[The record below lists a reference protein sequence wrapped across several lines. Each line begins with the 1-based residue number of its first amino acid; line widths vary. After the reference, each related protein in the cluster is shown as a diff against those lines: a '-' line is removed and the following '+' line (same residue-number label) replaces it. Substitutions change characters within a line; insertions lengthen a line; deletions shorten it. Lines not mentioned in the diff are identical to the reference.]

1 MKEKTAARFARRKP
15 ALHIAQT
22 ARDAWEGSIR
32 DWFRETHTVSW
43 KQPLPSLVV
52 VPARSHAHALKARL
66 LHERQSTLGIH
77 FVTPA
82 GLRDLLSTANDRT
95 LPLREHLR
103 LLLAIAAEETL
114 RDSADKKSEGDEL
127 AAKAVLR
134 APDHL
139 LRTLDRLETA
149 GWDFDALRL
158 DAFQPIVRSF
168 REQLRACGFSLAGAH
183 DRELLKASKPNPPR
197 FTNLLLSGFDS
208 AHWADWFLLRA
219 AVHSAEK
226 ATVILEYPR
235 ENSEIDQC
243 WIGSWEELLGEATPV
258 SSPIAR
264 TTDSLFT
271 EAEMRGDTPATAHS
285 TFVVGADGAQQA
297 EAIAQLCSR
306 FLVEKNCS
314 RVGIIFAG
322 AGPLPRL
329 VANALSNLEIPHND
343 GFGHPVPGLFEAAE
357 WRAWLQLQ
365 RGPRLNSL
373 VRFLGTLETRLK
385 LFPELRCD
393 RFEKTLRSINAQI
406 LIDDLTLVERYCRA
420 HLSPERKD
428 VADVLALIQFLP
440 ARATFLEF
448 LATTE
453 EAFERLQWKHHWR
466 AIANQSVGWA
476 TKVSATFSRVLF
488 LRWLEEIASSFTAGR
503 DEAGDHPY
511 AHVQLLTVAQAQGQ
525 DWSHLIFAG
534 WNEGSWPPP
543 ERGEFA
549 REEEIEEF
557 NRGMQRLNR
566 RAAGQGRQGEG
577 HTAVRENFSLY
588 LGPREQRQIALRQF
602 HALVESAPGG
612 IAIGAS
618 LVQDTAPDRP
628 WNPSELFTQ
637 LYQNARRQP
646 LTQATMKELQRET
659 AEWLSEARAPATPKL
674 SDIQQ
679 TRIAYD
685 ARRNPEAISGEYDF
699 ALRSPSD
706 RDPTLSVSEFETLVK
721 SPALVW
727 MKKFLGVEGAVDETN
742 PWSAATGQWVHRW
755 LSALGGG
762 AEKSFAPIPDGA
774 GIDRAIRSAA
784 EEKYAEVKALGEAA
798 NRTLPDWWRSGWQ
811 NAFCLARI
819 LGAKLGTID
828 DWPWMAAEW
837 TIDGTEPVRIDDEHA
852 LLFRGRIDLLLA
864 RQEIRGLEA
873 DELWILD
880 YKTGANKKAL
890 APAREDTEK
899 RRSQLHK
906 KILDGSAVQLALYG
920 LAARQLGARRVFLS
934 LVSPA
939 IKPVA
944 PQLSVE
950 QMDGEGDAFRELA
963 KMQRT
968 GIFGMLGP
976 VRSAWAFNREYP
988 LATLAVEPEVLE
1000 RRWELTHPALA
1011 KEEEEAYW

>member
-1 MKEKTAARFARRKP
+1 MKRKTALQIVSSPRE
-15 ALHIAQT
+15 
-22 ARDAWEGSIR
+22 AWDGAIWP
-32 DWFRETHTVSW
+32 WFRDVVPNSW
-43 KQPLPSLVV
+43 KETRPCVV
-52 VPARSHAHALKARL
+52 AVPTRAHAHAMKQRL
-66 LHERQSTLGIH
+66 LESGQSHLGIQ

-82 GLRDLLSTANDRT
+82 GLRELLSSDRSREM
-95 LPLREHLR
+95 PPREHLR
-103 LLLAIAAEETL
+103 LLLAIAAEHEN
-114 RDSADKKSEGDEL
+114 DEDNL
-127 AAKAVLR
+127 AAKAVVR

-139 LRTLDRLETA
+139 LRTLDRLEQA
-149 GWDFDALRL
+149 GWDFDRLGL
-158 DAFQPIVRSF
+158 DAFQPIVRRF
-168 REQLRACGFSLAGAH
+168 RDQLRACAFSMTGTH
-183 DRELLKASKPNPPR
+183 DRDLLEVSKSNLPR
-197 FTNLLLSGFDS
+197 FANLLLSGFDS
-208 AHWADWFLLRA
+208 AYWPHWFLLRA

-226 ATVILEYPR
+226 ATVLLEYPG

-258 SSPIAR
+258 RSPIAR
-264 TTDSLFT
+264 ATDSLFS
-271 EAEMRGDTPATAHS
+271 EAEMRGNAAVAADS
-285 TFVVGADGAQQA
+285 TFVVGADVAQQA
-297 EAIAQLCSR
+297 EAIAHLCSR

-314 RVGIIFAG
+314 RIGIIFSG
-322 AGPLPRL
+322 AGSLPRL
-329 VANALSNLEIPHND
+329 VANELSNREIPHND

-373 VRFLGTLETRLK
+373 VHFLGASQTRPK
-385 LFPELRCD
+385 LFPELRCN
-393 RFEKTLRSINAQI
+393 RLEKTLRSINAQI
-406 LIDDLTLVERYCRA
+406 LIDDLTLVERYCRD
-420 HLSPERKD
+420 HPSPERKEI
-428 VADVLALIQFLP
+428 VDVLALIQFLP
-440 ARATFLEF
+440 ARATFAEF
-448 LATTE
+448 LAATE
-453 EAFERLQWKHHWR
+453 EAFARLQWEQQWT
-466 AIANQSVGWA
+466 ALANQSLGWA
-476 TKVSATFSRVLF
+476 TRVSATFSRVLF

-503 DEAGDHPY
+503 DDAGDHPY
-511 AHVQLLTVAQAQGQ
+511 ARVQLLTVAQAQGQ

-549 REEEIEEF
+549 REDEIEEF
-557 NRGMQRLNR
+557 NRGLQRLNR

-577 HTAVRENFSLY
+577 HTAVRENHALY

-602 HALVESAPGG
+602 HTLVESAPGG

-646 LTQATMKELQRET
+646 LTQATLKGLQRDT
-659 AEWLSEARAPATPKL
+659 AAWLSEGRASAR
-674 SDIQQ
+674 SRISEVEQ

-721 SPALVW
+721 SPALIW
-727 MKKFLGVEGAVDETN
+727 MKKHLGVEGAEDETN

-755 LSALGGG
+755 LSAVAGG
-762 AEKSFAPIPDGA
+762 AEKTFARIPNTA
-774 GIDRAIRSAA
+774 GVDRAIRSAA
-784 EEKYAEVKALGEAA
+784 EEKYAEVNALSEAA
-798 NRTLPDWWRSGWQ
+798 NKTLPDWWRSGWQ

-819 LGAKLGTID
+819 LGAKLGAID
-828 DWPWMAAEW
+828 DWPWMAVEW
-837 TIDGTEPVRIDDEHA
+837 TIDGTEPVRIDDENS

-864 RQEIRGLEA
+864 REEIRGLEA

-920 LAARQLGARRVFLS
+920 LAARQFGARQIFLS

-950 QMDGEGDAFRELA
+950 QMDNEADAFRELA

-976 VRSAWAFNREYP
+976 VRSTWAFNREYP
-988 LATLAVEPEVLE
+988 LATLAIEPEILE